1 MTVKNPQEVVNIK
14 KLIVFLVAC
23 VIAIGTGYA
32 YLFDT
37 YASGQAEFVQD
48 KNTDLTKADVF
59 VTIEKSKGWT
69 GEDRLTVGGQYDGK
83 IHNNT
88 NIDYTDWT
96 IIINNV
102 PKGSYIDSSW
112 DGVYVEQDGKI
123 IITPLD
129 YNIDILHG
137 TERPFGMIFYTPFQ
151 YQITDI
157 TVLCSTKTVMTDDP
171 VFWIVQSITAIAVI
185 VAVMFVVYDRRVKRL
200 RKKRDEYRGIIEQ
213 SLRTFAN
220 IIDAKDRYTSGH
232 SERVAIYSREIAER
246 MNLSAD
252 ECERIYYI
260 AFLHDIGKIAIPDSI
275 LKNAAAL
282 TPEERQVIQTHSTV
296 GGDILKDFT
305 SIEGI
310 SEGARYHHEKFDGTG
325 YSEGRKG
332 EEIPL
337 LARIICVADSYD
349 AMASKRCYRND
360 LPEDYILSELD
371 KCSGTQFDPAVAKIM
386 IEMIKDGYVETVK
399 EKIDKEKADDV
410 PIEIA

>member
-1 MTVKNPQEVVNIK
+1 MVFIK

-23 VIAIGTGYA
+23 VIAIATGYA
-32 YLFDT
+32 YLLET
-37 YASGQAEFVQD
+37 YASGQAEFIQD
-48 KNTDLTKADVF
+48 KNTDISKLDF
-59 VTIEKSKGWT
+59 YVTIEKSQSWT

-83 IHNNT
+83 IHNNSGM
-88 NIDYTDWT
+88 DYTDWT

-112 DGVYVEQDGKI
+112 DGTYVEKDGKI
-123 IITPLD
+123 IITPLE
-129 YNIDILHG
+129 YNTDILHN
-137 TERPFGMIFYTPFQ
+137 TARPFGMILYTPFQ
-151 YQITDI
+151 CKLTDI

-171 VFWIVQSITAIAVI
+171 VFWIVQSITALAVI
-185 VAVMFVVYDRRVKRL
+185 VTIIVIVYDRRVKRL
-200 RKKRDEYRGIIEQ
+200 RKKRDEYREILEQ

-232 SERVAIYSREIAER
+232 SERVAIYSREIAKR
-246 MNLSAD
+246 MELSAD

-275 LKNAAAL
+275 LKKAGAL
-282 TPEERQVIQTHSTV
+282 TPEERKVIQTHPSI
-296 GGDILKDFT
+296 GGDILKDFN
-305 SIEGI
+305 SIVGI
-310 SEGARYHHEKFDGTG
+310 SEGARYHHERYDGMG

-332 EEIPL
+332 EDIPL

-360 LPEDYILSELD
+360 LPKDYILSELQ
-371 KCSGTQFDPAVAKIM
+371 KCAGSQFDPAVAKIM
-386 IEMIKDGYVETVK
+386 TEMINDGYVETVK
-399 EKIDKEKADDV
+399 ETVDKEKTDDI